1 MSLSGFYI
9 LKFNFHAY
17 HVAETPFKNNLDCQ
31 IIILRKIEFQVMG
44 YKSQETDI

>member
-1 MSLSGFYI
+1 MYLSVFYI

-31 IIILRKIEFQVMG
+31 IIILRKVEFQVKG
-44 YKSQETDI
+44 YKS